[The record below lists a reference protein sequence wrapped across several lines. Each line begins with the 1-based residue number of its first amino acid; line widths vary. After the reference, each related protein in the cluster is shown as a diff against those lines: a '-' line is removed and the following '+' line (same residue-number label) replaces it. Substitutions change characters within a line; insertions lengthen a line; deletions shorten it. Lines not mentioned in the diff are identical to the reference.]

1 MRSEQT
7 LGSYSF
13 ENVAFHL
20 LRRRLVFERAKRVV
34 TDVDRAQGSSLYA
47 VGVDDVV

>member
-7 LGSYSF
+7 LSSYSF

-20 LRRRLVFERAKRVV
+20 LRRRLSLEHAKGVV
-34 TDVDRAQGSSLYA
+34 D
-47 VGVDDVV
+47 

>member
-20 LRRRLVFERAKRVV
+20 LRRRLVFERPKCAVI
-34 TDVDRAQGSSLYA
+34 DVDRVQGSSLHA
-47 VGVDDVV
+47 VGFEDMV

>member
-13 ENVAFHL
+13 ENVALHL
-20 LRRRLVFERAKRVV
+20 LRRRLVVEHDGGVV
-34 TDVDRAQGSSLYA
+34 TDLAAPEFLVIRRRR
-47 VGVDDVV
+47 